1 MALKDITNKEF
12 TKSRSFKD
20 IAVSFA
26 KNSFTDDAAI
36 VKNEN
41 SIKQSVKNLVLTQ
54 MGEKPFQ
61 PTKGCR
67 VNALLFEP
75 LDPFTADAL
84 KEEVLNTIR
93 QYEPRVKISDCT
105 VTPIIE
111 SNKINISITY
121 RVVGLPI
128 VETIAF
134 ILQRPE

>member
-12 TKSRSFKD
+12 KKSRSFKD
-20 IAVSFA
+20 IGVSFS
-26 KNSFTDDAAI
+26 KNSFTDDLAI

-93 QYEPRVKISDCT
+93 QYEPRVKISDCI
-105 VTPIIE
+105 VTPILE